1 LAANKNYVDE
11 KVSDLDSNRPFDFYI
26 QEGDDYTKVV
36 KGRDGKFY
44 KPEDL
49 KGAKYVAGTADGD
62 KGKYTKNGRDVK
74 SSIADKQ
81 AAVVIKAEPT

>member
-1 LAANKNYVDE
+1 MGLKDLDATADGSSAANKNYVDE

-44 KPEDL
+44 DPKDL
-49 KGAKYVAGTADGD
+49 EG
-62 KGKYTKNGRDVK
+62 
-74 SSIADKQ
+74 
-81 AAVVIKAEPT
+81 